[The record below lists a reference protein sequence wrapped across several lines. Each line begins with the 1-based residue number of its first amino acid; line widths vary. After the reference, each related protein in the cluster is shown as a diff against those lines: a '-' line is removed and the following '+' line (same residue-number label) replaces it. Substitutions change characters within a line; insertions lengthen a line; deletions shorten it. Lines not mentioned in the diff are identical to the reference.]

1 MTVKEAIV
9 IFAKQFPDKA
19 VVGYWDKPNDIV
31 LNTQSITAGLTAP
44 AQYLVTDDGQIYG
57 TNPMRS
63 NLSPVD
69 MKKLESH
76 APCRRLLTGSA
87 DFLCPKF
94 NTQSTDIISS
104 SADWR

>member
-19 VVGYWDKPNDIV
+19 VVGYWDKPNGIV
-31 LNTQSITAGLTAP
+31 LNTQSITAP

-63 NLSPVD
+63 NLSPGD
-69 MKKLESH
+69 MKKL
-76 APCRRLLTGSA
+76 
-87 DFLCPKF
+87 
-94 NTQSTDIISS
+94 
-104 SADWR
+104 

>member
-19 VVGYWDKPNDIV
+19 VVGYWGKPNGIV

-69 MKKLESH
+69 MKKL
-76 APCRRLLTGSA
+76 
-87 DFLCPKF
+87 
-94 NTQSTDIISS
+94 
-104 SADWR
+104 